1 MLRSDIS
8 TSLFSSAQVEWE
20 FSPGL
25 TGYPEAERIMNS
37 RIIGIAEGSQREAV
51 WLLEHPP
58 IYTKGTS
65 AHPTELLQPD
75 RFPVYGTGRGGR
87 YTYHG
92 PGQRIAY
99 VMLNLRSRGHDVR
112 AFVSNLET
120 WLIQTLLAFGIAG
133 ERREDKVGV
142 WVKKNGSD
150 YKIAALGIRISR
162 GVTFHGI
169 SLNVDPDLSHFDGI
183 VPCGVTDGGVTSFKD
198 LGLTVTMQEVDA
210 VLKRVFEALFG
221 PAVSIGQ

>member
-8 TSLFSSAQVEWE
+8 TSMFSLSPVAWQAT
-20 FSPGL
+20 PGL
-25 TGYPEAERIMNS
+25 TPYVEAERIMHERVAS
-37 RIIGIAEGSQREAV
+37 IAGGENRELV

-65 AHPTELLQPD
+65 AQASELIQPD
-75 RFPVYGTGRGGR
+75 RFPVHATGRGGR

-99 VMLNLRSRGHDVR
+99 VMLNLRTRSNDVR

-120 WLIQTLLAFGIAG
+120 WLISTLATLGVAG

-142 WVKKNGSD
+142 WVNHQGFD
-150 YKIAALGIRISR
+150 LKIAAMGIRISR

-183 VPCGVTDGGVTSFKD
+183 VPCGVTDGGVTSLKS
-198 LGLTVTMQEVDA
+198 LGVRASMQEVDA
-210 VLKRVFEALFG
+210 VLKHEFERLFG
-221 PAVSIGQ
+221 PVAAE